1 MTNVI
6 YLASK
11 EIPMAEPKSTV
22 RVHSFIITPTIIVR
36 KYMNVIGTTPIGVLL
51 ALASFANNDSH
62 DCWPSHATLAKIVGC
77 HPNTIRRSLEILE
90 NAGLLRIEQRYD
102 DDGGQTSNIYT
113 LLIPD
118 DNNDIVKIDN
128 CCAET
133 HKNVC
138 ADDEKC
144 TDTDKAYSSTLIPL
158 PTNEH
163 PPLPTGDDPPC
174 PQMGTKLDSSELNSS
189 ELDIVDSVESTPS
202 AGLSV
207 PTSFQAWLDL
217 IQESANRIAV
227 LRHMYETLYPKH
239 DPPDYGKIGR
249 AAKVLGGASRLAAAL
264 WETAT
269 RPPTG
274 CVLEYVI
281 AAENNRRDRAKH
293 DARGAPRYGKDKPA
307 YLKHEFTPEQL
318 AKMACG
324 ETVI

>member
-1 MTNVI
+1 MTE
-6 YLASK
+6 L
-11 EIPMAEPKSTV
+11 MADVQNHPFT
-22 RVHSFIITPTIIVR
+22 ITPNIIIR
-36 KYMNVIGTTPIGVLL
+36 KYMSVVGTTPIGVLL
-51 ALASFANNDSH
+51 ALSSFADNSSR

-77 HPNTIRRSLEILE
+77 HSDTVRRSLAALE
-90 NAGLLRIEQRYD
+90 KAGLLRIEPRYNEE
-102 DDGGQTSNIYT
+102 GRQTSNTYV

-118 DNNDIVKIDN
+118 DNDN
-128 CCAET
+128 TSNVCNGCAEMHRDICADADKECT
-133 HKNVC
+133 DAQANVC
-138 ADDEKC
+138 AD
-144 TDTDKAYSSTLIPL
+144 AH
-158 PTNEH
+158 PTPAPVH
-163 PPLPTGDDPPC
+163 
-174 PQMGTKLDSSELNSS
+174 TKLDSSELDSS
-189 ELDIVDSVESTPS
+189 ELNIVDSVESTPS

-217 IQESANRIAV
+217 IQESTNRIAV

-307 YLKHEFTPEQL
+307 YLNHDLTPEQRHAL
-318 AKMACG
+318 ARG
-324 ETVI
+324 EII